1 MEEKKIIVDTNII
14 ISKKFLD
21 LNNVIVTESVVQ
33 ELAEFI
39 FQKYLDYMNS
49 SQQERANGY
58 IKLFKYLIEY
68 LSKYPLLSHSFKD
81 YIQAIDLSTSRN
93 IDVTD
98 ALLVIT
104 ALKLNTVIMTKD
116 KDFERVK
123 DLVKIKY
130 L

>member
-1 MEEKKIIVDTNII
+1 M
-14 ISKKFLD
+14 
-21 LNNVIVTESVVQ
+21 VQ

-98 ALLVIT
+98 ALLVIS
-104 ALKLNTVIMTKD
+104 ALKLNTVIMTKN